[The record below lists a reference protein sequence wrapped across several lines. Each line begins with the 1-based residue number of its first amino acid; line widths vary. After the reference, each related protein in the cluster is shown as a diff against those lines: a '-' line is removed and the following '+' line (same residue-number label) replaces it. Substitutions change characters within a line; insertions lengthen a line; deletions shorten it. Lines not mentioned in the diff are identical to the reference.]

1 MNGAAEPENI
11 SFFQD
16 QDEPQRTE
24 MHGARHLE
32 ETAAVLGRT
41 HKLLFNE
48 KGDGAFFRRFEENVR
63 IIKETYRKLN
73 LLAQQ
78 GKTLTP
84 SEEWLVDNYYL
95 ITEQKREIKEDF
107 PLNFYQQL
115 PKLENIQSNN
125 IPRVFSLAETLS
137 ANTDSFLEGKVLKHF
152 VTAYQ
157 KTGAALTI
165 GEIWALPVA
174 LRIVLIENLRRICV
188 FSEHTR
194 QAQQSANEM
203 ADKILQSKPEEIY
216 AEASRLQ
223 KVLNSNRQINS
234 AWLVQLIRRLR
245 NQGEIVTP
253 ILEAVEK
260 KLRINDYEIE
270 QIFVIDQNQAASAVV
285 TIGNII
291 TSFRWLKSF
300 DWSEFF
306 EQVSRVDEIL
316 RQDPAGVYANMDFPT
331 RDSYRRKIERIARRG
346 GKSEIEIAH
355 RTVELSNEAK
365 SKDETDVRAHIGFYL
380 LDDPQETLEQEFGY
394 KPSFSESARRFSR
407 KHPNAVYLVTI
418 SVLVTLI
425 TTLTS
430 AVVWQYGGSYFLTA
444 ITAVLTLVPA
454 FTLAVSVLNWD
465 ITKIFPPT
473 VLPKM
478 NFSRGIPDSAQTIV
492 VIPTMFGNFDSVRE
506 MFNRLEVHYL
516 SNQDDSTYF
525 ALLSD
530 FTDSDLEEK
539 PVDAPLVE
547 FALSEL
553 SELNKR
559 YGRMETGGERF
570 HLFHRKRLW
579 SETEKKWLGWERKRG
594 KLEEFNHYLRGK
606 KDTTFIVA
614 TLAQTE
620 CAAIK
625 NVITL
630 DSDTKLPPG
639 TVRKLAGIIAHPLN
653 QPRFAGETNKIERGY
668 AILQPRISITAES
681 SAQSAFAQIMAG
693 FAGLDPYTSAASD
706 AYQDLYGAGI
716 YTGKG
721 LYVVDAFERA
731 LENRVPPESL
741 LSHDLFESIFAR
753 TALVSDVEFFDDY
766 PSVYEAHA
774 KRLHR
779 WIRGDWQLLPWL
791 FGRTPTADGGKVK
804 NDLSTVSRWKIFD
817 NLRRSL
823 IAPSLILLLALAWTI
838 LPAPPLFLTI
848 LVFVVLAFPVYAHV
862 SNGLLSHPR
871 GVNWENRLE
880 NFSSEIILNTLQ
892 FFTTLI
898 FLPHQAV
905 MMVDAVVRTIYRVYI
920 SRRNLLEW
928 QTAAQIEQ
936 TSKRDLFSSWRF
948 MKSATITS
956 FIILVFVIIFR
967 PEALFIAAPFLVLWL
982 ISPFF
987 AFYVNQLKIYAVEPL
1002 QDAAKAELSSVAR
1015 QTWRFFQRFIN
1026 EEDNFLPPDN
1036 FQEDPAPLVAHRTS
1050 PTNIGLLFLA
1060 NVAAHDAGY
1069 LGLMDLLERTEK
1081 TLGTIQKLEKFHGHL
1096 LNWYDTQT
1104 LEPLF
1109 PKYVSTVD
1117 SGNLAGHLIVLKQCL
1132 LEKINVPFV
1141 SPNFK
1146 KGLAEGWAEAEA
1158 RLRIV
1163 EKNLRAENAGEAES
1177 LQDKKKIIGRLIADA
1192 GDKKFSID
1200 WTLLL
1205 NTAEEIKQLSF
1216 AQPSLTD
1223 SIELGRAES
1232 WLESFIDQVKSLRR
1246 DAELIPSQPESG
1258 GFSLRDLA
1266 EKSEQ
1271 PQIRE
1276 SAIDV
1281 ANRLE
1286 AAAHLADELALAM
1299 NFKFLVNKDQGL
1311 FAIGFNVSDNRL
1323 DNSCY
1328 DLLASEARLA
1338 SFWAIAKGDVPPSHW
1353 FKLGRPETMLTAGR
1367 ALVSWSGTMFEYL
1380 MPLLVMRTFT
1390 GTLLDQTYRAVVERQ
1405 IEYGDLTKTPW
1416 GISEAGYNARDLQLN
1431 YQYGPFGVP
1440 GLGLKRGLNAD
1451 LVIAPYAT
1459 ALATMVSPESSLKN
1473 LEQLEKIGALGNY
1486 GFYESLDFTPERIP
1500 ENKNFAIVRNY
1511 MAHHQGMSFLAL
1523 HNVLNDNVMQK
1534 RFHNDA
1540 RIKAVELLLQERAL
1554 QTAPLIEAEREEV
1567 STIEIRRKLPP
1578 AARRV
1583 FRTADTPVPQIQML
1597 SNRNYSVMVT
1607 NSGGGFSMAENMA
1620 VTRWREDTTRDNWG
1634 SFIYLSDVAD
1644 NKKFWSATAQPF
1656 GGNPDHYEVAFTDD
1670 RAVFRRNDYGI
1681 TTQTEIIVS
1690 SEDNVELRRVTLIN
1704 QTEQP
1709 REIYVTSY
1717 AEIVLNSA
1725 AADAAHPAFSNLF
1738 VETEYVESEEAL
1750 IARRRPRSEKERE
1763 IFGVHVALIE
1773 GRRIGAVEYE
1783 TDRAK
1788 FLGRNR
1794 TTANPAAI
1802 TNGDALSKTTGAV
1815 IDPIFSLRY
1824 RLQIPARGK
1833 TSICFS
1839 TGVALSHDEAVRLA
1853 DKYNN
1858 AHVFERESAMAWTKA
1873 RVEQRHLQIKAEE
1886 STAFQSIAARLLYT
1900 SGDFRAANNIVRQNN
1915 RIQSNLW
1922 AYGVSG
1928 DVPITLVKVRKS
1940 DDIAFVKQM
1949 LRGQEYLRLKGL
1961 KFDLVIL
1968 NLHPESYAQNV
1979 QDELN
1984 IAVRTSGFQH
1994 WLNKPGGVFILR
2006 KNMLPDED
2014 VRLFEAIA
2022 RVVFEADL
2030 GGVVEQMKKA
2040 AQRDERAEK
2049 LVPQSAPQSYADEG
2063 LWVPPLK
2070 LFNGTGGFTAD
2081 GREYV
2086 IHLKNGRK
2094 TPAPWLNV
2102 IANGKDF
2109 GFQISEN
2116 GAGHTWSVNSR
2127 ENRLTTW
2134 TNDFVSDLPSE
2145 AYYLRDDETGETWS
2159 PLPSP
2164 VPTTKDF
2171 VVKHGQGYS
2180 QFLHNN
2186 KGIKLDTLCFAPLDA
2201 SVKITVLRIANNS
2214 GVRRK
2219 LSLWNYTELILGVQR
2234 DKSVPSVVT
2243 AIDTNNQV
2251 LFAHNRYNNEFANR
2265 SVFLATNARIDS
2277 HTCDRREFLGR
2288 NGTLEKPYALSRTN
2302 LLNHCNPKLDP
2313 CFATHTNLQLEPNE
2327 TTVIMFLLGDA
2338 ETDDQAREIV
2348 SRFRTVEECYRAL
2361 NEVKAFWDKTLTRVE
2376 IKTPDEA
2383 TNMLANR
2390 WLLYQTLVCRVWARS
2405 AFYQSG
2411 GAFGFRDQLQ
2421 DVMALVHT
2429 NPEIVRNQILLA
2441 AERQFKEGDVQ
2452 HWWHPPTGRG
2462 VRTRISDDLLWLPF
2476 VTAHYLKATGDISV
2490 LDEKLTFLEARE
2502 LAPGEED
2509 MYIVPNVSDEEANL
2523 FEHCRRAIERSLKF
2537 GEHDLPLMGSGDW
2550 NDGMNQVGL
2559 HGKGESVWLGW
2570 FLYAVLQEFAGI
2582 CELKNDAKL
2591 AENYREQAK
2600 TLQQNIEK
2608 NAWDGEWY
2616 RRAYFDNGTPLGSK
2630 ENDECKIDAI
2640 AQSWSVISGAGD
2652 KERAQKALESVE
2664 QHLVNRT
2671 RGIILLFTPPFDK
2684 GVLEPGYI
2692 KGYVPGVREN
2702 GGQYAHGAL
2711 WTIIAYALAGRAD
2724 LAAELFAM
2732 VNPINHS
2739 RNEEEAERYKNEP
2752 YVFTADIHN
2761 TKNNVGRGGWSWYT
2775 GSAAWA
2781 YRAVTEYM
2789 FGLHKRGDK
2798 LQITPHFPS
2807 SWHDSELTYRF
2818 GNTTYVFKYYLSE
2831 SAENLQLK
2839 FNGNIQSSNELPLVD
2854 DGGNHSIEVYI
2865 SRKGA

>member
-1 MNGAAEPENI
+1 MNGASEPENI
-11 SFFQD
+11 GFFQN
-16 QDEPQRTE
+16 QEETQRTE
-24 MHGARHLE
+24 MHGTRHLE
-32 ETAAVLGRT
+32 ETAAILGRT
-41 HKLLFNE
+41 HKLLFSE
-48 KGDGAFFRRFEENVR
+48 KGDGSFFRRFEENVR
-63 IIKETYRKLN
+63 IIKDTYRKLN
-73 LLAQQ
+73 SLAQQ

-95 ITEQKREIKEDF
+95 VTEQKREIKEDF
-107 PLNFYQQL
+107 PLKFYQQL
-115 PKLENIQSNN
+115 PKLENIQSNSV
-125 IPRVFSLAETLS
+125 PRVFSLAETLT
-137 ANTDSFLEGKVLKHF
+137 ANTDSLLDGKVLKHF
-152 VTAYQ
+152 ITAYQ
-157 KTGAALTI
+157 KTGTPLTI

-174 LRIVLIENLRRICV
+174 LRMVLIENLRRICV
-188 FSEHTR
+188 FSETTR
-194 QAQQSANEM
+194 QAQQSANDA

-216 AEASRLQ
+216 AEAARLQ

-260 KLRINDYEIE
+260 KLRVNDYEIE

-300 DWSEFF
+300 DWSDFF

-316 RQDPAGVYANMDFPT
+316 RQDPAAVYPKMDFPT

-346 GKSEIEIAH
+346 GKSEVEIAH

-365 SKDETDVRAHIGFYL
+365 LKDETDVRAHIGFYL

-394 KPSFSESARRFSR
+394 KPSFLESVRRSLK
-407 KHPNAVYLVTI
+407 KHPNAFYLLTI
-418 SVLVTLI
+418 STLVTLV
-425 TTLTS
+425 TTFVS
-430 AVVWQYGGSYFLTA
+430 AIVWQYGGGYFLTA
-444 ITAVLTLVPA
+444 LTATLTLVPA
-454 FTLAVSVLNWD
+454 FTLAVSVLNWV
-465 ITKIFPPT
+465 ITKTFPPT
-473 VLPKM
+473 TLPKM

-492 VIPTMFGNFDSVRE
+492 VIPTMFGSLNAVRE
-506 MFNRLEVHYL
+506 MLNRLEVHYL
-516 SNQDDSTYF
+516 SNQDDNTYF

-530 FTDSDLEEK
+530 FTDAASEEK
-539 PVDAPLVE
+539 PIDAVIVE
-547 FALSEL
+547 FAQKEL

-559 YGRMETGGERF
+559 YGRTENDIERF

-579 SETEKKWLGWERKRG
+579 SETENKWLGWERKRG
-594 KLEEFNHYLRGK
+594 KLEEFNHFLRGK
-606 KDTTFIVA
+606 TDTTFTIA
-614 TLAQTE
+614 TLDQNERAR
-620 CAAIK
+620 IK

-639 TVRKLAGIIAHPLN
+639 TVRKLAAIITHPLN
-653 QPRFAGETNKIERGY
+653 QPRFSGETNVIERGY
-668 AILQPRISITAES
+668 AVLQPRISITAES

-706 AYQDLYGAGI
+706 SYQDLYGAGI

-791 FGRTPTADGGKVK
+791 FGRIPTAGGNKIK

-823 IAPSLILLLALAWTI
+823 IAPSLILLLTLAWTI
-838 LPAPPLFLTI
+838 LPAPPLFLTL
-848 LVFVVLAFPVYAHV
+848 LVIVVLAFPVYAHV

-880 NFSSEIILNTLQ
+880 NFSSEAILNTLQ
-892 FFTTLI
+892 FFVTLI

-905 MMVDAVVRTIYRVYI
+905 LMVDAIVRTVYRVYV

-936 TSKRDLFSSWRF
+936 TSKRDLSSSWRF
-948 MKSATITS
+948 MKSATILS
-956 FIILVFVIIFR
+956 FIVLILVVVFR

-987 AFYVNQLKIYAVEPL
+987 AFYINQLKIYETEPL
-1002 QDAAKAELSSVAR
+1002 EAKSKNELSSVAR

-1026 EEDNFLPPDN
+1026 EEDNYLPPDN

-1060 NVAAHDAGY
+1060 NVAAHDSGY
-1069 LGLMDLLERTEK
+1069 LGLIDLLERTEK
-1081 TLGTIQKLEKFHGHL
+1081 TLETLQKLEKFNGHL

-1117 SGNLAGHLIVLKQCL
+1117 SGNLAGHLIALKQCL
-1132 LEKINVPFV
+1132 LEKVN
-1141 SPNFK
+1141 SPILSFDLK
-1146 KGLAEGWAEAEA
+1146 KGLADGWTEVET
-1158 RLRIV
+1158 RLKNI
-1163 EKNLRAENAGEAES
+1163 EKSQQSENANFIES
-1177 LQDKKKIIGRLIADA
+1177 LQNKKKVIKRLLAEA
-1192 GDKKFSID
+1192 KNSNEFSID
-1200 WTLLL
+1200 WNALL
-1205 NTAEEIKQLSF
+1205 NSLEEIE
-1216 AQPSLTD
+1216 SLINSQQD
-1223 SIELGRAES
+1223 SIETTELKRAKA
-1232 WLESFIDQVKSLRR
+1232 WIESFCEQIKSLQR
-1246 DAELIPSQPESG
+1246 DAEE
-1258 GFSLRDLA
+1258 FSLSQKPIALSVKDLA
-1266 EKSEQ
+1266 EKVEESD
-1271 PQIRE
+1271 IRN
-1276 SAIDV
+1276 SA
-1281 ANRLE
+1281 ANIIERFE
-1286 AAAHLADELALAM
+1286 AAARYAEELALAM

-1405 IEYGDLTKTPW
+1405 IEYGNLTKTPW

-1459 ALATMVSPESSLKN
+1459 ALATMVSPETSLKN
-1473 LEQLEKIGALGNY
+1473 LERLEKIGALGNY

-1500 ENKNFAIVRNY
+1500 ENKNFAIVKNY

-1534 RFHNDA
+1534 RFHNDV

-1554 QTAPLIEAEREEV
+1554 QNAPLIESEREEV
-1567 STIEIRRKLPP
+1567 STLEIRRKLPP

-1583 FRTADTPVPQIQML
+1583 FRTADTLVPQIQML
-1597 SNRNYSVMVT
+1597 SNRNYSVMIT
-1607 NSGGGFSMAENMA
+1607 NSGGGFSTAENMA

-1634 SFIYLSDVAD
+1634 SFIYLSDVSDA
-1644 NKKFWSATAQPF
+1644 KKYWSATAQPF
-1656 GGNPDHYEVAFTDD
+1656 GGNPNNYEVAFTDD

-1690 SEDNVELRRVTLIN
+1690 SEDNVEMRQVTLIN
-1704 QTEQP
+1704 QTDSP

-1725 AADAAHPAFSNLF
+1725 AADSAHPAFSNLF
-1738 VETEYVESEEAL
+1738 VETEYVEAEEAL

-1763 IFGVHVALIE
+1763 IFGVHVALVE

-1802 TNGDALSKTTGAV
+1802 TSGDALSKTTGAV
-1815 IDPIFSLRY
+1815 IDPVFSLRY

-1839 TGVALSHDEAVRLA
+1839 TGVAFTHEEAVRLA

-1886 STAFQSIAARLLYT
+1886 SIAFQSIGSRLLYS

-1915 RIQSNLW
+1915 RVQSNLW

-1928 DVPITLVKVRKS
+1928 DLPITLIKVRKS
-1940 DDIAFVKQM
+1940 DDISFVKQM

-1994 WLNKPGGVFILR
+1994 WINKPGGVFILR
-2006 KNMLPDED
+2006 KNMLPEED
-2014 VRLFEAIA
+2014 ARLFEAIA
-2022 RVVFEADL
+2022 RVTFEADL

-2040 AQRDERAEK
+2040 AQREEKAGK
-2049 LVPQSAPQSYADEG
+2049 LVSQSSPQNFTDES
-2063 LWVPPLK
+2063 LWIPPLK
-2070 LFNGTGGFTAD
+2070 LFNGTGGFTED

-2086 IHLKNGRK
+2086 IHLKDGRK

-2116 GAGHTWSVNSR
+2116 GAGYTWSVNSR

-2164 VPTTKDF
+2164 IPTTKDF

-2186 KGIKLDTLCFAPLDA
+2186 KGIKHDTLMFTPLDA
-2201 SVKITVLRIANNS
+2201 SVKIAVLRISNNS
-2214 GVRRK
+2214 NVRRK

-2251 LFAHNRYNNEFANR
+2251 LFAYNRYNNEFANR
-2265 SVFLATNARIDS
+2265 SVFLATNAKLDS

-2288 NGTLEKPYALSRTN
+2288 NGTLEKPYALTRTN
-2302 LLNHCNPKLDP
+2302 LTNQCNPKLDP

-2327 TTVIMFLLGDA
+2327 TTVIVFLLGDA

-2348 SRFRTVEECYRAL
+2348 KRFRTVEECYRAL
-2361 NEVKAFWDKTLTRVE
+2361 NEVKAFWDKTLTRIE

-2476 VTAHYLKATGDISV
+2476 VTAHYLKATGDTAI
-2490 LDEKLTFLEARE
+2490 LEEKLAFLEARE
-2502 LAPGEED
+2502 LEPGEED
-2509 MYIVPNVSDEEANL
+2509 MYIVPNVADEEANL

-2559 HGKGESVWLGW
+2559 HGTGESVWLGW

-2591 AENYREQAK
+2591 AENYRKQAE

-2608 NAWDGEWY
+2608 SAWDGEWY

-2652 KERAQKALESVE
+2652 KERSRQALESVE
-2664 QHLVNRT
+2664 KHLVKRE
-2671 RGIILLFTPPFDK
+2671 RGIILLFTPPFDN

-2739 RNEEEAERYKNEP
+2739 RDEEEADRYKNEP

-2789 FGLHKRGDK
+2789 FGLQKRGDK
-2798 LQITPHFPS
+2798 LHIEPHFPS
-2807 SWHDSELTYRF
+2807 AWHDSELIYRF
-2818 GNTTYVFKYYLSE
+2818 GNTTHVFKYYLSG
-2831 SAENLQLK
+2831 STENVQIK
-2839 FNGNIQSSNELPLVD
+2839 FDGNIQKNNEIPLID
-2854 DGGNHSIEVYI
+2854 DGGNHLIEIQI
-2865 SRKGA
+2865 SG